1 MIVDKKTRFE
11 KTKNETSHYLSN
23 KTLLSLLEEYKETGK
38 ISNELG
44 LAFLLLSKKMSN
56 ASNFRGYTYVDEFVQ
71 DGVECCLKYCHNFNT
86 EISKNPFGYFSQFVK
101 YAFINRIKKENG
113 YSRLKKKIQ
122 MYDENGYLFDE
133 EIICN
138 SLDNSLNEEIV
149 ILPIEIE
156 IEVEE
161 DCNNLETQIF

>member
-11 KTKNETSHYLSN
+11 KIKNEPTSHYLSN
-23 KTLLSLLEEYKETGK
+23 KTLLALLEEYKESGK

-71 DGVECCLKYCHNFNT
+71 DGVECCLKYCHNFNPD
-86 EISKNPFGYFSQFVK
+86 ISKNPFGYFSQFVK
-101 YAFINRIKKENG
+101 YAFVNRIKKENN
-113 YSRLKKKIQ
+113 YSKLKRVIQ
-122 MYDENGYLFDE
+122 KYDQDGYLFDE

-138 SLDNSLNEEIV
+138 SLDRSEFESGVSSL
-149 ILPIEIE
+149 PME
-156 IEVEE
+156 IEVE
-161 DCNNLETQIF
+161 DFNNLETQIF